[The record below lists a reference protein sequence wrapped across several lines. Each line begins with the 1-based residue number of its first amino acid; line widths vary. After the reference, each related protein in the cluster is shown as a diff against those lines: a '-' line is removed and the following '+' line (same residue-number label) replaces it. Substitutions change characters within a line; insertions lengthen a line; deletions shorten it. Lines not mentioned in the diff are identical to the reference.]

1 MTAITACWCETLRK
15 ERDWRTR
22 LSLLRDRRV
31 EGCFHTET
39 PQINYLIE
47 ERLDKCC
54 VHSSYV
60 QEAIPPRLTP
70 EEEEGDDPEI
80 KDIVKFDPYP
90 HPRDFPYGSCAL
102 FSYRS

>member
-1 MTAITACWCETLRK
+1 MQHQIKGYARVDEYEDRSCMTAIGACWCETLRK

-31 EGCFHTET
+31 EGCFYTET

-47 ERLDKCC
+47 DRLGECC

-60 QEAIPPRLTP
+60 
-70 EEEEGDDPEI
+70 
-80 KDIVKFDPYP
+80 
-90 HPRDFPYGSCAL
+90 
-102 FSYRS
+102 